1 MMSWW
6 DYLAWRRAI
15 TDGIDHGLYDLTDGL
30 LHVEADEGEV
40 GDVPLVDVGEVVGH
54 KQLVQAVFVTGE
66 VIHTRPAKT
75 MWVNVTTLSLLFA
88 DDR

>member
-6 DYLAWRRAI
+6 DYLARRAI

-30 LHVEADEGEV
+30 LHVETDEGEV

-54 KQLVQAVFVTGE
+54 KQLV
-66 VIHTRPAKT
+66 
-75 MWVNVTTLSLLFA
+75 
-88 DDR
+88 